1 MGLLDKLKRK
11 IETTLSESR
20 LEEELLYKHVLEE
33 MDAGIIRDG
42 LFAKALANSSGDED
56 KARSLYMKYRVRSVQ
71 DSLDGESYLEYTEKL
86 QLSQKQQKRLAPKK
100 KSAIKNKPTKK
111 ELELNK
117 MKLII
122 ESQKIE
128 KELKKIKKGGKP
140 TKKELESKIIKL
152 ANERQKIERE
162 LKKRRR

>member
-33 MDAGIIRDG
+33 MEAGIIRDG
-42 LFAKALANSSGDED
+42 LYAKALANSSGDEN

-86 QLSQKQQKRLAPKK
+86 QLNQIQQRLLAPKK
-100 KSAIKNKPTKK
+100 KLTKSELKSKIEELFTERQKIEKKLKKATKNSKPSKK
-111 ELELNK
+111 ELKLNK

-128 KELKKIKKGGKP
+128 
-140 TKKELESKIIKL
+140 
-152 ANERQKIERE
+152 RE
-162 LKKRRR
+162 LKKRR

>member
-11 IETTLSESR
+11 LEATLSESR

-33 MDAGIIRDG
+33 MEAGIIRDG
-42 LFAKALANSSGDED
+42 LFAKALASSSGDEN
-56 KARSLYMKYRVRSVQ
+56 KAKSLYMKYRVRSVK
-71 DSLDGESYLEYTEKL
+71 DSLNGESYLEYAGKL
-86 QLSQKQQKRLAPKK
+86 NLQPQQQKRLAPKK
-100 KSAIKNKPTKK
+100 KPVTQRKYRKDTKK

-128 KELKKIKKGGKP
+128 KELKKRK
-140 TKKELESKIIKL
+140 
-152 ANERQKIERE
+152 
-162 LKKRRR
+162 

>member
-33 MDAGIIRDG
+33 MEAGIIRDG
-42 LFAKALANSSGDED
+42 LFAKALANSSGDEN

-86 QLSQKQQKRLAPKK
+86 QLNQIQQRLLAPKK
-100 KSAIKNKPTKK
+100 KLTKSELKSKIEELFTERQKIEKKLKKATKNSKPSKK
-111 ELELNK
+111 ELKLNK

-128 KELKKIKKGGKP
+128 
-140 TKKELESKIIKL
+140 
-152 ANERQKIERE
+152 RE
-162 LKKRRR
+162 LKKRR

>member
-86 QLSQKQQKRLAPKK
+86 QLNQIQQRLLAPKK
-100 KSAIKNKPTKK
+100 KLTKSELKSKIEELFTERQKIEKKLKKIKKGSKPTKK

-117 MKLII
+117 IKLII

-128 KELKKIKKGGKP
+128 KELKK
-140 TKKELESKIIKL
+140 
-152 ANERQKIERE
+152 
-162 LKKRRR
+162 RRY

>member
-33 MDAGIIRDG
+33 MEAGIIRDG
-42 LFAKALANSSGDED
+42 LYAKALANSSGDEN

-71 DSLDGESYLEYTEKL
+71 DSLNGESYLEYTEKL
-86 QLSQKQQKRLAPKK
+86 QLNQIQQRLLAPKK
-100 KSAIKNKPTKK
+100 KLTKSELKSKIEELFTERQKIEKKLKKIKKGSKPTKK

-117 MKLII
+117 IKLII

-128 KELKKIKKGGKP
+128 KELKK
-140 TKKELESKIIKL
+140 
-152 ANERQKIERE
+152 
-162 LKKRRR
+162 RRY

>member
-33 MDAGIIRDG
+33 MEAGIIRDG
-42 LFAKALANSSGDED
+42 LYAKALANSSGDEN

-71 DSLDGESYLEYTEKL
+71 DSLNGESYLEYTEKL
-86 QLSQKQQKRLAPKK
+86 QLNQIQQRLLAPKK
-100 KSAIKNKPTKK
+100 KLTKSELKSKIEELFTERQKIEKKLKKATKNSKPSKK
-111 ELELNK
+111 ELKLNK

-128 KELKKIKKGGKP
+128 
-140 TKKELESKIIKL
+140 
-152 ANERQKIERE
+152 RE
-162 LKKRRR
+162 LKKRR

>member
-1 MGLLDKLKRK
+1 
-11 IETTLSESR
+11 
-20 LEEELLYKHVLEE
+20 

-86 QLSQKQQKRLAPKK
+86 QLNQIQQRLLAPKK
-100 KSAIKNKPTKK
+100 KLTKSELKSKIEELFTERQKIEKKLKKIKKGSKPTKK

-117 MKLII
+117 IKLII

-128 KELKKIKKGGKP
+128 KELKK
-140 TKKELESKIIKL
+140 
-152 ANERQKIERE
+152 
-162 LKKRRR
+162 RRY

>member
-86 QLSQKQQKRLAPKK
+86 QLNQIQ
-100 KSAIKNKPTKK
+100 
-111 ELELNK
+111 
-117 MKLII
+117 
-122 ESQKIE
+122 
-128 KELKKIKKGGKP
+128 
-140 TKKELESKIIKL
+140 
-152 ANERQKIERE
+152 
-162 LKKRRR
+162 

>member
-20 LEEELLYKHVLEE
+20 LAEELLYKHVLEE

-86 QLSQKQQKRLAPKK
+86 QLNQIQQRLLAPKK
-100 KSAIKNKPTKK
+100 KLTKSELKSKIEELFTERQKIEKKLKKATKNSKPSKK
-111 ELELNK
+111 ELKLNK

-128 KELKKIKKGGKP
+128 
-140 TKKELESKIIKL
+140 
-152 ANERQKIERE
+152 RE
-162 LKKRRR
+162 LKKRR

>member
-42 LFAKALANSSGDED
+42 LYAKALANSSGDEN

-86 QLSQKQQKRLAPKK
+86 QLNQIQQRLLAPKK
-100 KSAIKNKPTKK
+100 KLTKSELKSKIEELFTERQKIEKKLKKATKNSKPSKK
-111 ELELNK
+111 ELKLNK

-128 KELKKIKKGGKP
+128 
-140 TKKELESKIIKL
+140 
-152 ANERQKIERE
+152 RE
-162 LKKRRR
+162 LKKRR

>member
-33 MDAGIIRDG
+33 MEAGIIRDG

-86 QLSQKQQKRLAPKK
+86 QLNQIQQRLLAPKK
-100 KSAIKNKPTKK
+100 KLTKSELKSKIEELFTERQKIEKKLKKATKNSKPSKK
-111 ELELNK
+111 ELKLNK

-128 KELKKIKKGGKP
+128 
-140 TKKELESKIIKL
+140 
-152 ANERQKIERE
+152 RE
-162 LKKRRR
+162 LKKRR

>member
-42 LFAKALANSSGDED
+42 LFAKALANSSGDEN

-86 QLSQKQQKRLAPKK
+86 QLNQIQQRLLAPKK
-100 KSAIKNKPTKK
+100 KLTKSELKSKIEELFTERQKIEKKLKKATKNSKPSKK
-111 ELELNK
+111 ELKLNK

-128 KELKKIKKGGKP
+128 
-140 TKKELESKIIKL
+140 
-152 ANERQKIERE
+152 RE
-162 LKKRRR
+162 LKKRR

>member
-33 MDAGIIRDG
+33 MEAGIIRDG

-71 DSLDGESYLEYTEKL
+71 DSLDGESYLEYAEKL
-86 QLSQKQQKRLAPKK
+86 NLQLQQQKRLAPKK
-100 KSAIKNKPTKK
+100 KLTKEELESKVMELATERQKIEKKLKKIKKGSKPTKK

-128 KELKKIKKGGKP
+128 KELKK
-140 TKKELESKIIKL
+140 
-152 ANERQKIERE
+152 
-162 LKKRRR
+162 RRY

>member
-1 MGLLDKLKRK
+1 
-11 IETTLSESR
+11 
-20 LEEELLYKHVLEE
+20 

-42 LFAKALANSSGDED
+42 LFAKALANSSGDEN

-86 QLSQKQQKRLAPKK
+86 QLNQIQQRLLAPKK
-100 KSAIKNKPTKK
+100 KLTKSELKSKIEELFTERQKIEKKLKKATKNSKPSKK
-111 ELELNK
+111 ELKLNK

-128 KELKKIKKGGKP
+128 
-140 TKKELESKIIKL
+140 
-152 ANERQKIERE
+152 RE
-162 LKKRRR
+162 LKKRR

>member
-33 MDAGIIRDG
+33 MEAGIIRDG

-86 QLSQKQQKRLAPKK
+86 QLNQIQQRLLAPKK
-100 KSAIKNKPTKK
+100 KLTKSELKSKIEELFTERQKIEKKLKKIKKGSKPTKK

-117 MKLII
+117 IKLII

-128 KELKKIKKGGKP
+128 KELKK
-140 TKKELESKIIKL
+140 
-152 ANERQKIERE
+152 
-162 LKKRRR
+162 RRY

>member
-86 QLSQKQQKRLAPKK
+86 QLNQIQQRLLAPKK
-100 KSAIKNKPTKK
+100 KLTKSELKSKIEELFTERQKIEKKLKKATKNSKPSKK
-111 ELELNK
+111 ELKLNK

-128 KELKKIKKGGKP
+128 
-140 TKKELESKIIKL
+140 
-152 ANERQKIERE
+152 RE
-162 LKKRRR
+162 LKKRR